1 MTGGRSLF
9 SRTILYEYKGRKERR
24 VHMSSRSA
32 LVAVVIELDSVK
44 AMAVRGGHG
53 RQTGGSNAA
62 QCLCDESHWDLVAAT
77 TGAEPATEEAWPC

>member
-32 LVAVVIELDSVK
+32 LVAVVIELDSAK
-44 AMAVRGGHG
+44 AMAVRPVGHS

-77 TGAEPATEEAWPC
+77 TGAALVEAWPC